1 MFQVFVDDAA
11 FQTREF
17 WEMILRTRTL
27 SLVSK
32 PGPHMLAKSI
42 SFCYILS
49 PALIICY
56 FPFITPP
63 LKADIE
69 FLLSPPLPLV
79 LSYDQSSCLKF

>member
-63 LKADIE
+63 
-69 FLLSPPLPLV
+69 
-79 LSYDQSSCLKF
+79 